1 MEPGAPAGSAPSVLK
16 QKTRLLQE
24 DTMKDWI
31 MGGLVVGV
39 SLTAGMALAQ
49 RPSPD
54 QMANGYRQSLMTV
67 IAGNMGPMGAMAQD
81 RMPFNAA
88 LVEKNS
94 ERIAFLAGMI
104 SDAFN
109 RDTRSAE
116 LETDA
121 LPGIW
126 ANMADFSE
134 RATELRSRAE
144 ALLTAARG
152 GDEAATKAAIGRVGQ
167 ACGGCHDEYRAED

>member
-1 MEPGAPAGSAPSVLK
+1 
-16 QKTRLLQE
+16 
-24 DTMKDWI
+24 MKNWI
-31 MGGLVVGV
+31 TGGLVVGV
-39 SLTAGMALAQ
+39 CLAAGMALAQ

-54 QMANGYRQSLMTV
+54 QMANRYRQSLMAV

-88 LVEKNS
+88 LVQKNS
-94 ERIAFLAGMI
+94 ERVAFLAGMI
-104 SDAFN
+104 ADAFS

-126 ANMADFSE
+126 ANMADFDQ
-134 RATELRSRAE
+134 RAMDLQSRAQ
-144 ALLTAARG
+144 ALLTASRG
-152 GDEAATKAAIGRVGQ
+152 GDEAATKAAIGQVGR
-167 ACGGCHDEYRAED
+167 ACGGCHDEYRAEDE